1 MPIPI
6 HRPFARRRLLIALGA
21 GTLVAPFGSLA
32 QQQGKIWRV
41 GFLVLRGRPVSLD
54 TDFLGAFQRG
64 MRELGYIEGKNLI
77 IEWRFADGKAE
88 RLPSLAAELVRL
100 KVDVIVSAGTAAIS
114 AAKNATTTIPII
126 MGNAND
132 PVGSGFVRS
141 LARPGGNITGLSNVT
156 TDISP
161 KHLEMLLTMLPRL
174 SHVTVLVNPANPSH
188 SAILTSTQ
196 AAAQKASIKILPIEA
211 RTPQEVETA
220 FSTMIQNSTGAIMVI
235 RDAVFNQ
242 QAHQIAE
249 LATRN
254 RLPSVAATREYVES
268 GGLMSYGQN
277 IAEGFRN
284 AATYVDKIFKGAK
297 AGELPIE
304 QPTKFH
310 LAINRRTAKALGIAI
325 PQELLLRADEVID

>member
-1 MPIPI
+1 M
-6 HRPFARRRLLIALGA
+6 
-21 GTLVAPFGSLA
+21 
-32 QQQGKIWRV
+32 
-41 GFLVLRGRPVSLD
+41 
-54 TDFLGAFQRG
+54 
-64 MRELGYIEGKNLI
+64 
-77 IEWRFADGKAE
+77 
-88 RLPSLAAELVRL
+88 
-100 KVDVIVSAGTAAIS
+100 
-114 AAKNATTTIPII
+114 
-126 MGNAND
+126 
-132 PVGSGFVRS
+132 
-141 LARPGGNITGLSNVT
+141 T